1 MKITIIT
8 ICYNSAKTIARTIE
22 SVLSQ
27 NYSDLEYLIVDG
39 ASKDNTVAIANS
51 YKEKFAAKN
60 ISYIISSEPDHG
72 IYDAMNKGINK
83 STGDVVGILNS
94 DDYYASSDVLS
105 VVAKTFELNNIESCY
120 GNILYT

>member
-51 YKEKFAAKN
+51 NKEK
-60 ISYIISSEPDHG
+60 
-72 IYDAMNKGINK
+72 NK

-105 VVAKTFELNNIESCY
+105 VVANTFESNSVESCY
-120 GNILYT
+120 GNILYTK